1 MRRTLLIAALMTLP
15 MAGVAQAGE
24 APPDSPPAPPAVP
37 PPEPPPL
44 ISGNRIFFGGGISD
58 QPYILAG
65 IALNGGGVV
74 ALGVGPTYDSIAT
87 PRRFSVAGVF
97 YAAYTVKNIAYFA
110 MGPEVL
116 FFTNLGANPA
126 STFTVRP
133 GYALWYSSSALPVV
147 LVFGIDVDLTFA
159 DDRFQ
164 FGFITPGLR
173 FAFGL

>member
-1 MRRTLLIAALMTLP
+1 MRKTLLIAALMTLP
-15 MAGVAQAGE
+15 MAGVSQAGE
-24 APPDSPPAPPAVP
+24 APPDSRPAPPTVP

-58 QPYILAG
+58 RPYILAG

-159 DDRFQ
+159 DDRFR